1 MLDVVLLIGTAGFI
15 VVILVTLLVLI
26 FQTLVCDLDVGIA
39 LFHIQFFFRQQCIEL
54 CAVRCFI
61 GSSALSVFTVVLASL
76 SLSVAFQ
83 DAAHFIFTRLVS
95 CSCAV
100 YSVVSA
106 EGCAKLI
113 HRVHGNR
120 CEAIFIDCAGISRYG
135 IVLAVIEIIFAAVLI
150 QCDGVFIG
158 CFDFIR
164 IDLIG
169 LSADRVLSEQCIMRI
184 LRHLAAC
191 DHDCYSGSDT
201 CRAAAC
207 NGCRCIDHAAV
218 FVCFNINVGC
228 LDHVV
233 CSDHGCHVTEAD
245 ADQSTHTDAGRTAD
259 RCRRNNSYQIV
270 GIFCFYADI
279 ALCVDLNIITCL
291 CSRAELCDD
300 NIQRTS
306 NAGCSAA
313 GRTGC
318 ICSDQLCGSCQHLN
332 IAADLIGIGAD
343 LCIIENFCFCIA
355 LEICNNRHG
364 CHAGCSAECH
374 ACCYINQSVVG
385 ISRDFDI
392 TARSHF
398 ASQRRLRAVIVDH
411 GADIAGHAC
420 RTAGRKAEGEKDQFT
435 LIVCRYIDVAARV
448 QFGSFTDR
456 SFYFFA
462 EHHRCNRRSDTGCT
476 ACCKCTGKAED
487 QRIVFCINRYV
498 CLRIFR

>member
-1 MLDVVLLIGTAGFI
+1 M
-15 VVILVTLLVLI
+15 
-26 FQTLVCDLDVGIA
+26 DVGIA

-135 IVLAVIEIIFAAVLI
+135 IRLAVIEIIFAAVLI

-158 CFDFIR
+158 CFDFVR
-164 IDLIG
+164 IDLIS
-169 LSADRVLSEQCIMRI
+169 LAADRMLPEQCVMGI
-184 LRHLAAC
+184 LCHLAAC
-191 DHDCYSGSDT
+191 DHDCYSCADT

-207 NGCRCIDHAAV
+207 NGSRCIDYAAV
-218 FVCFNINVGC
+218 FVCFYINVGC
-228 LDHVV
+228 FDRVLRADH
-233 CSDHGCHVTEAD
+233 SCHVTEAD
-245 ADQSTHTDAGRTAD
+245 ADQGAHADTGRTAD
-259 RCRRNNSYQIV
+259 SCCCYNSYQII
-270 GIFCFYADI
+270 GIFCLNADI
-279 ALCVDLNIITCL
+279 ALCVDLNVIAGL
-291 CSRAELCDD
+291 CSRAELCDN
-300 NIQRTS
+300 NIQRT
-306 NAGCSAA
+306 ADACCSAA

-318 ICSDQLCGSCQHLN
+318 ICSNQLCGRSQDFN
-332 IAADLIGIGAD
+332 IAADLVCIGAD
-343 LCIIENFCFCIA
+343 FCVIEDFCCCFT
-355 LEICNNRHG
+355 LEIGNNRYG

-374 ACCYINQSVVG
+374 ACRYINQSVIG

-398 ASQRRLRAVIVDH
+398 ASQRRLCAVIINH
-411 GADIAGHAC
+411 GADVAGHTC
-420 RTAGRKAEGEKDQFT
+420 CTAGCKTEGEQDQFA
-435 LIVCRYIDVAARV
+435 LIVCRYTDIAACV
-448 QFGSFTDR
+448 QFGSFADR
-456 SFYFFA
+456 SFDFFA
-462 EHHRCNRRSDTGCT
+462 EHHRCDRRSDTGCA
-476 ACCKCTGKAED
+476 ACCKCTGKTED
-487 QRIVFCINRYV
+487 QRIIFCTDGYV
-498 CLRIFR
+498 CLRIVR